1 MYPEIKRVYGLQG
14 EATPAQIEYARKISE
29 AFGVEPPKDKT
40 KQAYGDFIAKYSAKY
55 KKMRKA
61 G

>member
-1 MYPEIKRVYGLQG
+1 MYPEIRRVYGLQG
-14 EATPAQIEYARKISE
+14 AATPAQIEYAKRISE
-29 AFGVEPPKDKT
+29 AFKVAMPTETT

>member
-1 MYPEIKRVYGLQG
+1 MYPEIRRVYGLQG
-14 EATPAQIEYARKISE
+14 EATPAQIEYARKIAE
-29 AFGVEPPKDKT
+29 AFEVEPPKDKT

-55 KKMRKA
+55 KKRKA

>member
-1 MYPEIKRVYGLQG
+1 MYPEIRRVCGLKG
-14 EATPAQIEYARKISE
+14 DATPAQIEFAKKIAE
-29 AFGVEPPKDKT
+29 AFAVKLPTDKS

-55 KKMRKA
+55 KKRKA